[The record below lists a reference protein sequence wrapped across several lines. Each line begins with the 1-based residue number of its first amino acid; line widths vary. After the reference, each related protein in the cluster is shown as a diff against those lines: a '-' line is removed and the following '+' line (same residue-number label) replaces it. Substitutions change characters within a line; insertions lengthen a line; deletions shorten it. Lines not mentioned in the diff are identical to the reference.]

1 MAKEAGP
8 APAPPASLD
17 ALYRSSLA
25 LFTDLYQLTMACGYW
40 QSAECQRR
48 EAVFHLYFRSQPYG
62 GGFSVACGLARA
74 LEYVQRFHFDDD
86 DLAYLATLEGE
97 GSRALFPRGF
107 LDYLRDL
114 RLEVDVQAVPEG
126 TVVFPYE
133 PLLRVTGSILQ
144 CQLLETPLL
153 NILNFGTLI
162 ATKAARLKLAARDEP
177 LIEFGARRAHG
188 FDGALQASWAAHVGG
203 CDATSNVLAGRLWG
217 IPVKGT
223 MAHSWV
229 MAFDDEP
236 AAFDAYLRAL
246 PHNSVLLVDT
256 YDTLD
261 GVRHAIAAGRRLREQ
276 GHELRGIRL
285 DSGDL
290 AYLSDQARHLLD
302 AAGFEQTSILASND
316 LDEETIASLKAQG
329 AAIGVWGVGTRLVTG
344 HGQGALGG
352 VYKLGAVRDPG
363 APWVHKIKLS
373 EQASKISTPG
383 VQQVRR
389 YRQGLG
395 SVADMIY
402 DEDLGVPR
410 EGWMVDP
417 DDLTRRRRV
426 PAGDSWRDLLVPVVR
441 GGRVLEEARR
451 SLAETR
457 ALVQTEL
464 HSFHAGIKRFVNP
477 HEYPVGL
484 ESRLFDLKT
493 GLALEAR
500 GIEP

>member
-1 MAKEAGP
+1 MPPQTA
-8 APAPPASLD
+8 APSTLD

-40 QSAECQRR
+40 QSGECQRR
-48 EAVFHLYFRSQPYG
+48 EAVFHLYFRNQPYG
-62 GGFSVACGLARA
+62 GGFSIACGLTRA
-74 LEYVQRFHFDDD
+74 LEYLRRFRFDDE
-86 DLAYLATLEGE
+86 DLAYLATLEGA
-97 GSRALFPRGF
+97 GGRALFPAEF
-107 LDYLRDL
+107 LEYLRGL
-114 RLEVDVQAVPEG
+114 RLSVDVHAVPEG
-126 TVVFPYE
+126 TAVFPYE
-133 PLLRVTGSILQ
+133 PLLRVTGPILQ

-162 ATKAARLKLAARDEP
+162 ATKAARLKLAARGEP
-177 LIEFGARRAHG
+177 LLEFGARRAHG
-188 FDGALQASWAAHVGG
+188 LDGALAASWAAYVGG

-217 IPVKGT
+217 IPVRGT

-236 AAFDAYLRAL
+236 SAFDAYLRAM

-261 GVRHAIAAGRRLREQ
+261 GVRHAVAAGRRLREL
-276 GHELRGIRL
+276 GHELHGIRL

-302 AAGFEQTSILASND
+302 AAGFERTQILASND
-316 LDEETIASLKAQG
+316 LDEETIASLKEQG

-363 APWVHKIKLS
+363 APWIYKIKLS
-373 EQASKISTPG
+373 EQAAKISTPG

-389 YRQGLG
+389 YRHGGG
-395 SVADMIY
+395 SVADMIF
-402 DEDLGVPR
+402 DEDLGAPR

-426 PAGDSWRDLLVPVVR
+426 PAGETWSDLLVPVVR
-441 GGRVLEEARR
+441 GGEIVAGEPG
-451 SLAETR
+451 SLAEAR
-457 ALVQTEL
+457 ARVQSEL
-464 HSFHAGIKRFVNP
+464 HSFHAGIKRFVHP

-493 GLALEAR
+493 TLALEAR

>member
-1 MAKEAGP
+1 MSSDAARI
-8 APAPPASLD
+8 PPSTLD
-17 ALYRSSLA
+17 ALYGSSLA

-48 EAVFHLYFRSQPYG
+48 EAVFHLSFRSQPYG
-62 GGFSVACGLARA
+62 GGFSLACGLTRA
-74 LEYVQRFHFDDD
+74 LEYLRRFRFDDG
-86 DLAYLATLEGE
+86 DLAYLATLEGA
-97 GSRALFPRGF
+97 GGRALFPREF
-107 LDYLRDL
+107 LDYLRAL
-114 RLEVDVQAVPEG
+114 RLEVDVDAVPEG

-133 PLLRVTGSILQ
+133 PLLRVSGPILQ

-153 NILNFGTLI
+153 NVLNFGTLV
-162 ATKAARLKLAARDEP
+162 ATKAARLKLAARGQP
-177 LIEFGARRAHG
+177 LFEFGARRAHG
-188 FDGALQASWAAHVGG
+188 FDGALSASWAAHVGG
-203 CDATSNVLAGRLWG
+203 CDATSNTLAGRLWG

-236 AAFDAYLRAL
+236 TAFDAYLRAL

-276 GHELRGIRL
+276 GHKLAGIRL

-290 AYLSDQARHLLD
+290 AYLSEQARRLLD
-302 AAGFEQTSILASND
+302 AAGFEETQILASND
-316 LDEETIASLKAQG
+316 LDEETIASLEEQG

-363 APWVHKIKLS
+363 APWVYKIKLS
-373 EQASKISTPG
+373 EQAAKISTPG

-389 YRQGLG
+389 YSSAGQ

-402 DEDLGVPR
+402 DQDLGVPR

-417 DDLTRRRRV
+417 DDLTRRRRI
-426 PAGDSWRDLLVPVVR
+426 PAGEEWSDLLVPVVR
-441 GGRVLEEARR
+441 GGQVLPGALRSLDEARA
-451 SLAETR
+451 LAQ
-457 ALVQTEL
+457 AEL
-464 HSFHAGIKRFVNP
+464 RTFHGGIKRFVNP
-477 HEYPVGL
+477 HRFPVGL

-493 GLALEAR
+493 SLALEAR